1 LAKGSVAVK
10 PTVQSAGR
18 YDLPVARRPDPDD
31 EDGEVSPQL
40 QSEVETLSAER
51 LVFFSDAVVAI
62 AITLLALELPVPQ
75 GITDSNHDWLV
86 SARQNVDQYLA
97 FVISFLVIS
106 AYWRGH
112 HRVFRYL
119 RNADPIVGLNLL
131 WLFFIVITPFVT
143 KVLSGNGAFQ
153 SRFILYASVQVL
165 ASLTFLTI
173 IRVVRRYDLL
183 REGSPPHL
191 VRNTTIRMSG
201 LALAFGISLPISL
214 VTPWAYLCW
223 VAIPVVTIA
232 LRRIADRFSP
242 LQTIGAR

>member
-1 LAKGSVAVK
+1 
-10 PTVQSAGR
+10 
-18 YDLPVARRPDPDD
+18 VARGPDPDD
-31 EDGEVSPQL
+31 DDGAVSPEL

-75 GITDSNHDWLV
+75 GVTNHDWLA
-86 SARQNVDQYLA
+86 SARQNFDQYLA

-143 KVLSGNGAFQ
+143 KVLSGDGAFQ

-173 IRVVRRYDLL
+173 IRVVRRRDLL

-191 VRNTTIRMSG
+191 VRNTTIRMAG

-232 LRRIADRFSP
+232 LRRIADRLSP
-242 LQTIGAR
+242 L